1 MKEIANI
8 SIEYD
13 RVNIKNWLKY
23 NIEVPVEIS
32 QPDKPGVYLIY
43 TKHAELLYIGKAA
56 NLRTRL
62 SMHLTLSNVRN
73 LLKYDLTDLQ
83 KVTPLMDNVDVCIT
97 KNITDAEILEIMLIS
112 QLKPIFNRQYNSNF
126 QWGKVNEKLCE
137 AKTDDQTINQLTLR
151 RKVTESITQL
161 TLSHEVTEYID

>member
-1 MKEIANI
+1 MKEITNI

-23 NIEVPVEIS
+23 NAEVPVEIT

-62 SMHLTLSNVRN
+62 STHLTLSNVSN
-73 LLKYDLTDLQ
+73 LLKYNLTDLQ
-83 KVTPLMDNVDVCIT
+83 KATPLMDNVDVCIT
-97 KNITDAEILEIMLIS
+97 NNITDAEILEITLIS
-112 QLKPIFNRQYNSNF
+112 QLNPIFNRQYNSTF
-126 QWGKVNEKLCE
+126 HWGKVNEKLCE
-137 AKTDDQTINQLTLR
+137 AKTDDQTINQLTR
-151 RKVTESITQL
+151 SRG
-161 TLSHEVTEYID
+161 VTEYID